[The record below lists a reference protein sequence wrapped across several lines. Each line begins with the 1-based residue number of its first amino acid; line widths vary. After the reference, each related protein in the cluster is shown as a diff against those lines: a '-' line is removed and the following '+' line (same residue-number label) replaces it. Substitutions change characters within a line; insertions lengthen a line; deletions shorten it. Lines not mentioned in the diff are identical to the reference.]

1 MGHVKRQ
8 MNASNPKPGKKKN
21 ADRSETIAMFRLKR
35 KEDLRFQYSFSFKSH
50 LDVNISLE
58 DLRVGDDYPF

>member
-1 MGHVKRQ
+1 
-8 MNASNPKPGKKKN
+8 
-21 ADRSETIAMFRLKR
+21 MFRLKR